1 MKKEVFLGE
10 QKIVYYQK
18 GRGSP
23 FLIIHGWGG
32 SVSPHHNLKFQEIL
46 AKKGFRVLVISLP
59 GFEESSLPTLKT
71 NNDEITES
79 ILKFADKLNLKQFFI
94 YGHCLGGLIALKLA
108 RLYPKRIKGIIL
120 CAVPSPF
127 AVKILMKVGFLGL
140 ILFLLVAEL
149 SQFFLPPVYFFKRLR
164 KWLKAQFKFYKRK
177 HGIMWKA
184 WKRIMLKDFKE
195 TFLGIEKIKA
205 PTLIVLG
212 DKESFI
218 IKNGVNFFKKIPGS
232 IFKVILGANHSV
244 QLDASEKLVGE
255 IVSFIETIDSEK

>member
-18 GRGSP
+18 GKGSP

-32 SVSPHHNLKFQEIL
+32 SASPRHNLKFQEIL
-46 AKKGFRVLVISLP
+46 AKRGFRVLVISLP

-94 YGHCLGGLIALKLA
+94 YGHCLGGLIAVKLV

-127 AVKILMKVGFLGL
+127 AVKISMKVGFLGL

-149 SQFFLPPVYFFKRLR
+149 SQLFFPPIYFFKRLR
-164 KWLKAQFKFYKRK
+164 KWLREQFKFYKRR
-177 HGIMWKA
+177 HGIMWRA

-195 TFLGIEKIKA
+195 TFLAIEKIKTPA
-205 PTLIVLG
+205 LIILG
-212 DKESFI
+212 DKENFI
-218 IKNGVNFFKKIPGS
+218 IRKGVDFFKKIPGS
-232 IFKVILGANHSV
+232 VSKVILGANHSV
-244 QLDASEKLVGE
+244 QLDAPEKLVGE
-255 IVSFIETIDSEK
+255 IVSFIKTIDSGK